1 MNSKTLIIIPT
12 YNEIENIEKLILA
25 IRDKVDGISILVV
38 DDNSPD
44 GTGALVA
51 KLKKDDP
58 GLHLLSRAGKL
69 GLGTAYIAG
78 FKYALERDFEYIFEM
93 DADFSHDPCYLPDF
107 LSAIKDADLVLGSRY
122 VPGGGVENWP
132 FYRKII
138 SKGGSLYSRIILS
151 VPYRDLTGGF
161 KCFKRSTLEAIAL
174 DEIRSE
180 GYSFQI
186 EMTYRVHRK
195 GLKIKETPIIFKDRL
210 EGISKMSWKIFLE
223 AIIRVWHIRL
233 TV

>member
-12 YNEIENIEKLILA
+12 YNEIENIEKLISA
-25 IRDKVDGISILVV
+25 IREKVPGVSILVV

-44 GTGALVA
+44 GTGNLVK
-51 KLKKDDP
+51 KLTADNSRI
-58 GLHLLSRAGKL
+58 HLLSRVSKL

-107 LSAIKDADLVLGSRY
+107 LDAIRGADLILGSRY

-138 SKGGSLYSRIILS
+138 SMGGSVYSRVLLS

-174 DEIRSE
+174 EEIHSE

-186 EMTYRVHRK
+186 EMTYRVHKK
-195 GLKIKETPIIFKDRL
+195 GLKIKEIPIVFKDRL
-210 EGISKMSWKIFLE
+210 GGKSKMSWKIFFE
-223 AIIRVWHIRL
+223 AIIRVWHIRW
-233 TV
+233 TI